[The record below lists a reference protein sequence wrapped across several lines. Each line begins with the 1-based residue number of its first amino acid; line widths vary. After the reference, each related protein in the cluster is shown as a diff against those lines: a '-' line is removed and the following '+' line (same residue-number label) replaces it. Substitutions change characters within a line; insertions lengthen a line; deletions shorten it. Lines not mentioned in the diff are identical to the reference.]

1 MKYSEFEKLM
11 EDKGLIVD
19 EVMNTIRVRGGKRFG
34 VVATINTEHPE
45 VYGVYYTEGCPRKL
59 RRFIAQKCQELAF
72 TDLKD
77 REDEKLFYLKQRGAR
92 DPNRYVN
99 LNITDDAYT
108 VSDIEE
114 WGSWRTKF
122 TKEEIIKMDTCYT
135 HPAVW
140 EQIPV
145 EEEAE

>member
-19 EVMNTIRVRGGKRFG
+19 KFLTTRLVLGGKRFG
-34 VVATINTEHPE
+34 LVATINTEHPE

-72 TDLKD
+72 TALED
-77 REDEKLFYLKQRGAR
+77 REDEKLFYLKQRGMRKHYLKKNKAN
-92 DPNRYVN
+92 DEYIISSSEN
-99 LNITDDAYT
+99 
-108 VSDIEE
+108 E
-114 WGSWRTKF
+114 WGNLQTKF
-122 TKEEIIKMDTCYT
+122 TQEEIDQMDECYM

-140 EQIPV
+140 ERVPV
-145 EEEAE
+145 EEE